1 MPKYSYHCEK
11 CNITYDKIH
20 LMSEI
25 HSVCDKCGEENSLN
39 KIPTFFNMSKKINKK
54 SKPGDLVNSTIE
66 DSRRDI
72 EEYKES
78 LKGREYD
85 N

>member
-39 KIPTFFNMSKKINKK
+39 KIIYIKGQKLQMCIQLDSKR
-54 SKPGDLVNSTIE
+54 TE
-66 DSRRDI
+66 T
-72 EEYKES
+72 S
-78 LKGREYD
+78 LCLQI
-85 N
+85 